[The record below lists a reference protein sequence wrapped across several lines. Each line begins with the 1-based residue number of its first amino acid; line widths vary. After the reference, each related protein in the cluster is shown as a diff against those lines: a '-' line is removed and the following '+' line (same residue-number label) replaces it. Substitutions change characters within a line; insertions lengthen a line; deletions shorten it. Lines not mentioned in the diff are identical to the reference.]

1 MLFRSSV
8 QTKKLET
15 QGMGDT
21 GASVC
26 LGGPPTLRSL
36 GITEDHLTKCSMTL
50 YGADNT
56 DINLLG
62 IVPVMI
68 TDRVSRRQ
76 TKQFLYICQKSPRN
90 ILLSLD
96 ACIELGYVDSNF
108 PSSSQREAEQSE
120 MSVVDTSVNRAGK
133 KQECDCQC
141 PARALAPDVPTKI
154 PFEPSEANLDKLEK
168 WILDYYAASA
178 FNQCECQPLPS
189 KIGRAHV

>member
-1 MLFRSSV
+1 
-8 QTKKLET
+8 
-15 QGMGDT
+15 MGDT

-62 IVPVMI
+62 IVPVTI
-68 TDRVSRRQ
+68 TDRISRRQ
-76 TKQFLYICQKSPRN
+76 TKQFLYICQKPPRN
-90 ILLSLD
+90 ILLSLE
-96 ACIELGYVDSNF
+96 ACIDLGYVDSNF
-108 PSSSQREAEQSE
+108 PSSQREAEQSE
-120 MSVVDTSVNRAGK
+120 MSVDTSVNRAGK

-154 PFEPSEANLDKLEK
+154 PFEPSEANLE
-168 WILDYYAASA
+168 
-178 FNQCECQPLPS
+178 
-189 KIGRAHV
+189 IGRAHV